1 MSPTRP
7 SLHQMWGSIQS
18 EIAASAVKA
27 TPPVASNFWIW
38 LQTRDIN
45 WWVAAATLVYVGLQV
60 YVLVRDKIV
69 ERRRDE

>member
-1 MSPTRP
+1 MMQHRS
-7 SLHQMWGSIQS
+7 SFHQVWASIQS
-18 EIAASAVKA
+18 EVTASAVKA

-69 ERRRDE
+69 ERSRDE